1 MLNLFV
7 MTKPKQTRAAS
18 KAETSA
24 QLIKTARQH
33 FFEHGYA
40 GTSMD
45 ALAEDAGLTRGAIY
59 HNFGGKEGLFEAVI
73 QQIDDELSEKLLDV
87 EVGGTTLLEAFIAT
101 CCLYLDLTLDP
112 EVQQLVFQDA
122 PAVLGQ
128 RLRDLDTKGSIAP
141 LAEAL
146 TELIAEG
153 TFVPADV
160 ESLAVM
166 LNGAMIDA
174 ALWIARQANKQ
185 TALQTAKASLETLI
199 LGLSKT

>member
-7 MTKPKQTRAAS
+7 MTKSKKTRAAS

-24 QLIKTARQH
+24 QLIKTARKH

-45 ALAEDAGLTRGAIY
+45 ALAEEAGLTRGAIY

-73 QQIDDELSEKLLDV
+73 KQIDDEMSEKLLTT
-87 EVGGTTLLEAFIAT
+87 EVGNTMLLETLITAS
-101 CCLYLDLTLDP
+101 CLYLDLTLDP
-112 EVQQLVFQDA
+112 EVQKLVFQDA

-128 RLRDLDTKGSIAP
+128 RFRDMDEGTIAQIADALR
-141 LAEAL
+141 
-146 TELIAEG
+146 ELISQG
-153 TFVPADV
+153 TLVPADA

-166 LNGAMIDA
+166 LNGAITDL
-174 ALWIARQANKQ
+174 ALWIARQTNKQ
-185 TALQTAKASLETLI
+185 AALQTAKTSLETLI

>member
-1 MLNLFV
+1 
-7 MTKPKQTRAAS
+7 MTKSKKTRAAS

-24 QLIKTARQH
+24 QLIKTARKH

-45 ALAEDAGLTRGAIY
+45 ALAEEAGLTRGAIY

-73 QQIDDELSEKLLDV
+73 KQIDDEMSEKLLTT
-87 EVGGTTLLEAFIAT
+87 EVGNTMLLETLITAS
-101 CCLYLDLTLDP
+101 CLYLDLTLDP
-112 EVQQLVFQDA
+112 EVQKLVFQDA

-128 RLRDLDTKGSIAP
+128 RFRDMDEGTIAQIADALR
-141 LAEAL
+141 
-146 TELIAEG
+146 ELISQG
-153 TFVPADV
+153 TLVPADA

-166 LNGAMIDA
+166 LNGAITDL
-174 ALWIARQANKQ
+174 ALWIARQTNKQ
-185 TALQTAKASLETLI
+185 AALQTAKTSLETLI